1 MQGYSYKLTQNLRAS
16 VAGMLL
22 IFATACSTA
31 DPIPE
36 KRDTVAETRVVNP
49 KTPVKQPCIA
59 LLPFGNFNEVDT
71 ARLRNA
77 IATFYHTEVIWRPAE
92 NLPAN
97 AWYEPRQRYKAD
109 SIIEYLQ
116 ANASFNMKTLVGLT
130 GKDISTT
137 KGDNPDYGIFGLGF
151 MPGKGC
157 VISTYRLKKGIKN
170 EEHFYQRTLKVVL
183 HEIGHNYGLEHCTSG
198 YSCLMQDAEGTIKTV
213 DEERVELCESCMR
226 KLNMN

>member
-1 MQGYSYKLTQNLRAS
+1 MRGYRHKLTMCLQAP
-16 VAGMLL
+16 VAGILL
-22 IFATACSTA
+22 LLLPACTTP
-31 DPIPE
+31 DPLPV
-36 KRDTVAETRVVNP
+36 KNDTVTETLTAKARI
-49 KTPVKQPCIA
+49 PVSQPCIA
-59 LLPFGNFNEVDT
+59 LLPFGNFNDVDT

-77 IATFYHTEVIWRPAE
+77 ISTFYHTDVIWEPAE
-92 NLPAN
+92 PLPAS

-109 SIIEYLQ
+109 SIIDYLQ
-116 ANASFNMKTLVGLT
+116 GRSSFNMKTLVGLT
-130 GKDISTT
+130 NKDISTT

-157 VISTYRLKKGIKN
+157 VISTFRLKKGIKN

-213 DEERVELCESCMR
+213 DEERVELCEACMK
-226 KLNMN
+226 KLNMK